1 MARLSLMMNAEIRA
15 MVADLN
21 RELNDSGHIRI
32 EYSDA
37 LTKIDFSRLEFIN
50 SVDGMASVDRRAQA
64 SGSSRVQRITS
75 KSRIS
80 ENRTT
85 IKDKTRLQVSNYQA
99 RL

>member
-1 MARLSLMMNAEIRA
+1 MARLSLMMNAEIRT
-15 MVADLN
+15 MVANLN
-21 RELNDSGHIRI
+21 RELNNNGHVRV
-32 EYSDA
+32 EY
-37 LTKIDFSRLEFIN
+37 